1 MLAGL
6 KGQLET
12 MKIVLAS
19 SSPRR
24 QSILRDNLG
33 LDFTVMVP
41 DFAEDVDKSSC
52 RDAEDYVSRTC
63 KFKAQEVA
71 IRVSLHNRIVPTD
84 IIIAADTIVVLDDTI
99 LEKPSS
105 VENAIA
111 MLSNLS
117 GRQHRVLTAVT
128 IAYRRDCHLFNA
140 KNSSSP
146 IASESMIA
154 GDYMMRTF
162 CSSTEVTFAE
172 LSPEIISSYVA
183 TGEPLDKAG
192 GYGIQSLGS
201 SFVTKINGCYFNI
214 VGFPL
219 NMFCTELSE
228 LFQSKGA

>member
-1 MLAGL
+1 MLAGF

-24 QSILRDNLG
+24 QSLLRDNLG

-52 RDAEDYVSRTC
+52 RNAEDYVSRTC

-71 IRVSLHNRIVPTD
+71 IRVSLLNRIVPID
-84 IIIAADTIVVLDDTI
+84 VIIAADTIVVLDDTI

-111 MLSNLS
+111 MLANLS
-117 GRQHRVLTAVT
+117 GRKHCVLTAVT
-128 IAYRRDCHLFNA
+128 IAYRRDCHLFYS
-140 KNSSSP
+140 KTSSSP
-146 IASESMIA
+146 TASESMIA

-162 CSSTEVTFAE
+162 CCSTEVTFAK

-201 SFVTKINGCYFNI
+201 SLVTNISGCYFNI

-219 NMFCTELSE
+219 NMFCSELSE
-228 LFQSKGA
+228 LFRSKDA